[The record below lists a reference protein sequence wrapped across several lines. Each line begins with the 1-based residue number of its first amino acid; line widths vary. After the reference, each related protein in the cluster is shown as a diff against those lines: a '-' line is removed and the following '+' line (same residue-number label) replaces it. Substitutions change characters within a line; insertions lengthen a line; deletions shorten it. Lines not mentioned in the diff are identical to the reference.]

1 MDVKERLRS
10 WAVLIAVNALAV
22 AAFATLALTGQRALG
37 YVLTAL
43 ALAGLVW
50 HAWTRGFVETV
61 AAQLLLAAA
70 VFADYHVHHPD
81 RSGGLLALTGAVLA
95 LLIIDQPVIAF
106 IIERPRLRVANL
118 PGYVPA
124 RATVLPPRWLY
135 AANIAVVVLAGLAS
149 LAGWPVGLLAVALA
163 VVVVATGVVGLQATA
178 RILRGSLTELAF
190 RTAIERYDPRFAL
203 HFSAPADTEY
213 HVTMWLPYLERI
225 GEPFVVILR
234 EAHSFDAIAVATRA
248 PVVYCPSAP
257 FIDQVVTGG
266 MKACFYVNNGAMNTH
281 MVRFTRLTHIQLLHG
296 DSDKTSSFNP
306 VTAMYDRVFVA
317 GQAGIDRYAENG
329 VLIPLEKFDIVGR
342 PQVESIAVAHN
353 EEIRDVANKTVLYA
367 LTWVG
372 LYSDQQY
379 CSLPIAEKIVAGLL
393 QRGVRVILRP
403 HPYSARHPPSVR
415 QIARLNQMLEGDR
428 ERTGRAHVFGGDA
441 TGPNLVE
448 LINSADALISDVG
461 SIATDWLYT
470 RKPFALTDMT
480 GQPRDT
486 FEAGF
491 PLARAAY
498 LIDRTASNLGTV
510 LDELLNTDP
519 LAVTRRLTRNY
530 YLGDFPSERY
540 ADGFIEAARSYL
552 R

>member
-22 AAFATLALTGQRALG
+22 AAFATLGLTGQRALG
-37 YVLTAL
+37 YVLTGL

-70 VFADYHVHHPD
+70 VFADYHDQHPVA
-81 RSGGLLALTGAVLA
+81 SGALLALTGAVLA

-106 IIERPRLRVANL
+106 VVERPRLRVANL

-135 AANIAVVVLAGLAS
+135 AANIAVVALAGLAA
-149 LAGWPVGLLAVALA
+149 LAGWPVGLLAVAVA
-163 VVVVATGVVGLQATA
+163 VVVVATGVVGLQAVA
-178 RILRGSLTELAF
+178 QMLRGSLTERAF
-190 RTAIERYDPRFAL
+190 RVAIERYDPRFAL
-203 HFSAPADTEY
+203 HFSAPPDTEY
-213 HVTMWLPYLERI
+213 HVTMWLPYLSRI

-234 EAHSFDAIAVATRA
+234 EPHSFEAIAAATGA

-257 FIDQVVTGG
+257 FIDQVVTDG

-281 MVRFTRLTHIQLLHG
+281 MVRFNRLTHIQLLHG

-317 GQAGIDRYAENG
+317 GQAGIDRYAANG
-329 VLIPLEKFDIVGR
+329 VLIPPEKFDIVGR
-342 PQVESIAVAHN
+342 PQVESIAVAGD
-353 EEIRDVANKTVLYA
+353 EIRDVADKTVLYA

-372 LYSDQQY
+372 LYTDQRY
-379 CSLPIAEKIVAGLL
+379 CSLPIAETIVAELL
-393 QRGVRVILRP
+393 RRGVRVILRP

-415 QIARLNQMLEGDR
+415 QIARLNQTLAEDR
-428 ERTGRAHVFGGDA
+428 ERTGRAHVFGDA
-441 TGPNLVE
+441 ATAVPLVD
-448 LINSADALISDVG
+448 LINSADALVSDVG

-480 GQPRDT
+480 GQPRDA

-510 LDELLNTDP
+510 LDELLDTDP

-540 ADGFIEAARSYL
+540 ADGFVEAARKYL